1 MLDTGPLR
9 LRDFRHLA
17 AAATIN
23 ELGNWI
29 GELALAILVF
39 DRTGSALATAALF
52 LSLRFAPA
60 LLGPLL
66 TAHAEALPPRRLLP
80 ALYLLEAVLFA
91 ALALTPA
98 HTPLAVLL
106 ALCALDGTLAIAAG
120 AVTRGATAM
129 TLVDRGL
136 LREGN
141 ALLNL
146 GTMAASALG
155 PVIAGVA
162 VAAWS
167 ARAAL
172 ALDAASFVL
181 VAAIVVSARTLQLE
195 SDTEIDAAGRL
206 RAGLAL
212 IRNQPGLQQMLA
224 GLGLAL
230 LFGAIAVPIE
240 VVFAKQTLHAG
251 DTGYGLL
258 LASWGVGQIVGGT
271 VFATASRVRIAYV
284 LVAAAA
290 LIAAGYGGL
299 AISPSLAVA
308 CAFSCLGGAGNGCGG
323 VAAITALQQAIPMAR
338 QSAVMAVVGAVTTV
352 ATATGFI
359 VGGAVTAASSPRI
372 AYAVSGAGVLLVLA
386 AALLLQLNPRLRR
399 ALQDLVPW
407 GRPDGGSDSPATEEH
422 SEPLRTE
429 HAEPNAVMTE
439 HCEDAPAEPVSAAA
453 PRGLH
458 GRDRA
463 LLIFDCLA
471 VAAAA
476 FVCVLTAHEVTL
488 NVGRLLVIMALTVTS
503 DMIAVELPSSKIGVS
518 GSFLGIVLAAVLLG
532 GPAAALVGTVTIVA
546 GWLRWRSALTR
557 LLHNLVMY
565 AWFPLLSGLLF
576 HWVYTANHVNPD
588 KPQYYLLVFGTF
600 MVALVLNLAIIT
612 VYSLVITRSS
622 VGLRPSSFVPII
634 APELAAALLMLIAVY
649 LTNHLKLW
657 GLALFAL
664 VLVVFQYL
672 VGELLV
678 SQSRGEELR
687 QLATTDEL
695 TGLLSRK
702 HFEDLLDKEVEAAKH
717 DGQRFGVMLL
727 DLDRFKDIN
736 DTLGHQYG
744 DLALVQLA
752 PRIAAM
758 IGERGLVAR
767 FGGDEFAV
775 MPARRTDDMELLEE
789 IAAELLACVQEPITV
804 EGITLEM
811 AASIGVSRFPTD
823 GQDGQTLLRR
833 ADIAMYVAK
842 ERHDGFRLY
851 DPQYDHH
858 STSRLALLGDF
869 RRALAE
875 DELVVHY
882 HPIVDLKSH
891 EVLGAEGLVRWQHPQ
906 HGLLQPGAF
915 LQMVEQ
921 TGLIGLLTTRVME
934 LAISDCARW
943 HGEGHKLVVSINLS
957 ARNLADPKLTPEVQA
972 MLSRHRLPASALKL
986 EITESM
992 IVTDPERALATLDGL
1007 HALGVRLSLDDFGT
1021 GFSSLANLRKLPVD
1035 ELKIDR
1041 SFVTPMLED
1050 QSDLAIVRSTIELGH
1065 ALGLGVTG
1073 EGVENAALLARLD
1086 ELGCDHAQGHYL
1098 SVPVPADEFIRW
1110 ATVQWQSML
1119 PVR

>member
-66 TAHAEALPPRRLLP
+66 TAHAEAFPPRRLLP

-91 ALALTPA
+91 ALALTPV
-98 HTPLAVLL
+98 HTPLSVLL

-129 TLVDRGL
+129 TLIDRGL

-146 GTMAASALG
+146 GTMAASAVG

-172 ALDAASFVL
+172 ALDAVSFVL
-181 VAAIVVSARTLQLE
+181 VAAIVVSARTLKLE

-206 RAGLAL
+206 RAGLSL
-212 IRNQPGLQQMLA
+212 IRNHPGLQQMLA

-258 LASWGVGQIVGGT
+258 LASWGVGQIAGGT
-271 VFATASRVRIAYV
+271 VFATASRLRIAYV

-308 CAFSCLGGAGNGCGG
+308 CAFSCVGGAGNGCGG

-372 AYAVSGAGVLLVLA
+372 AYAISGAGVLLVLA

-407 GRPDGGSDSPATEEH
+407 RRTDRGLDGSATEEPP
-422 SEPLRTE
+422 EQLRTE

-439 HCEDAPAEPVSAAA
+439 PCEDAPAEPVSAAA

-471 VAAAA
+471 LAVAAV
-476 FVCVLTAHEVTL
+476 VCVLTAHQGNWDL
-488 NVGRLLVIMALTVTS
+488 KQLLVIMALTVTS

-518 GSFLGIVLAAVLLG
+518 GCFLGIVLAAVLLG
-532 GPAAALVGTVTIVA
+532 GAAAALVGTVTILA
-546 GWLRWRSALTR
+546 GWLRWRSAISR
-557 LLHNLVMY
+557 FLHNVVAF

-576 HWVYTANHVNPD
+576 HWVSNVTTVGSD
-588 KPQYYLLVFGTF
+588 TPQYYLLVFGTF
-600 MVALVLNLAIIT
+600 MVALLLNFAIIT
-612 VYSLVITRSS
+612 AYSVVITRSS
-622 VGLRPSSFVPII
+622 VGLRPSSLVPII
-634 APELAAALLMLIAVY
+634 APELAAALLMLVAVY
-649 LTNHLKLW
+649 LANKGIA
-657 GLALFAL
+657 GLTLFAL

-687 QLATTDEL
+687 LLATTDEL

-702 HFEDLLDKEVEAAKH
+702 HFEDLLGKEVEAAKR

-869 RRALAE
+869 RRALTE

-943 HGEGHKLVVSINLS
+943 HRDGHKLTVSINLS

-1007 HALGVRLSLDDFGT
+1007 HAMGVRLALDDFGT

-1050 QSDLAIVRSTIELGH
+1050 HSDLAIVRSTIELGH

-1110 ATVQWQSML
+1110 VTVQWQSML